1 MTRTETI
8 HELNEERKRKEM
20 LVWQKF
26 LATTATKTTAE
37 RVKERTVEMER
48 IRDEYAKALLQVDRS
63 ATTEKYPNTIPEK
76 SSQKET
82 ATQTKKTLQKETPND
97 DILKGA
103 ENLPENQP
111 LNPQQENRNKNVD
124 GIQGPQNEPAFV
136 RNAREQ
142 NRSEEIRETQQEEQ
156 AQGDRGYFNDEQ
168 ENTQTKQVQT
178 ALDDIEKVL
187 SSHDLSSEDFFRNVP
202 GADIVSKLESIISE
216 SRGVSYVFPV
226 FILAAAAV
234 VDIVEFINAMPLT
247 GVFTMILLSLI
258 KYSVLP
264 LIFIGTFGSAGF
276 FERVLIRKLLMTSI
290 ARRGYFY
297 ILSPLF
303 EFIPLIGAFWP
314 GTILLVLWLVNAK
327 TTAGRLLLEVAKVA
341 EEGGVK

>member
-48 IRDEYAKALLQVDRS
+48 IRDEYAKALLQVDRD
-63 ATTEKYPNTIPEK
+63 ATDEKYPNTIPEK
-76 SSQKET
+76 TPEQKT
-82 ATQTKKTLQKETPND
+82 NTQTKNSLQKEKPND

-111 LNPQQENRNKNVD
+111 LTPTQEGSKKNID

-142 NRSEEIRETQQEEQ
+142 NRSDEIREIQQEERTQ
-156 AQGDRGYFNDEQ
+156 EDRGYFNDEQ

-187 SSHDLSSEDFFRNVP
+187 SSHDISAEDFFRNVP
-202 GADIVSKLESIISE
+202 GNDTLSKLESIINE

-234 VDIVEFINAMPLT
+234 VDVVEFINAMPLT

-276 FERVLIRKLLMTSI
+276 FERVLIRKLLMASI
-290 ARRGYFY
+290 IKRGYFY
-297 ILSPLF
+297 IMSPLF

-327 TTAGRLLLEVAKVA
+327 TTAGRLLLEVAKAA
-341 EEGGVK
+341 EEGGMK